1 MTLPQE
7 ILNARYEA
15 LEEGRDEGRE
25 EGREEREVLK
35 AKNDALE
42 TKIAELEKENA
53 LLKRAK
59 QETE

>member
-1 MTLPQE
+1 MTLQQE

-15 LEEGRDEGRE
+15 LEEGRAEGLEEGRE
-25 EGREEREVLK
+25 EGRTERDALK
-35 AKNDALE
+35 A
-42 TKIAELEKENA
+42 KIAELEKENA